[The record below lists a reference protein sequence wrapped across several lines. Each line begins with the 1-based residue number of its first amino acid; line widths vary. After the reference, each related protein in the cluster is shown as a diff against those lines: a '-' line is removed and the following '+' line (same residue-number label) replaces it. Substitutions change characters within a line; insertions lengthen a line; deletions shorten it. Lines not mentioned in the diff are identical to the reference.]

1 MKKTGIYKIV
11 NTLNNKVYVG
21 SAIDID
27 TRWRRHKKM
36 LIECYHHSKK
46 LQNSYNKHGIN
57 NFNYEIIEL
66 CEFDVAS
73 DVGNQRYIDKLNY
86 WDAVKKELEGL

>member
-1 MKKTGIYKIV
+1 MKPPKETAGLILIKMMQAESARKASIV
-11 NTLNNKVYVG
+11 AV
-21 SAIDID
+21 D
-27 TRWRRHKKM
+27 
-36 LIECYHHSKK
+36 
-46 LQNSYNKHGIN
+46 
-57 NFNYEIIEL
+57 EIIEL

>member
-1 MKKTGIYKIV
+1 MTPKKTAGLILIKMMQAESARKASIV
-11 NTLNNKVYVG
+11 AV
-21 SAIDID
+21 D
-27 TRWRRHKKM
+27 
-36 LIECYHHSKK
+36 
-46 LQNSYNKHGIN
+46 
-57 NFNYEIIEL
+57 EIIEL